1 MEHGTTETAAV
12 GALCT
17 DWPST
22 WLEISSVHPSPLLST
37 TPFRTK
43 HNEICFPL
51 DSNGKIY
58 NYN

>member
-17 DWPST
+17 DWTST
-22 WLEISSVHPSPLLST
+22 TNLAGDQLCPPISSPST

-43 HNEICFPL
+43 HNEIFFPL
-51 DSNGKIY
+51 DSKGKA
-58 NYN
+58 